1 MKVKQIYLKLKDGEV
16 SGSVINELLALPKPF
31 PDYNRVTWTLTF
43 LLKKGYANVIDGVI
57 FTSKRGEELIKE
69 FKAKLGEYEDDRKY
83 IKRNALKIIRGLRPV
98 EFECVSWDS
107 WYHIHCES
115 DDGVKCTV
123 TLSNQGVNYL
133 DVKYRGVTSH
143 LWAKKYLTAI
153 EERFG
158 DFFRTGKGRL
168 LLLSESKKCP
178 KISEV
183 ISKLVGKDEP
193 ERR

>member
-1 MKVKQIYLKLKDGEV
+1 MKVKQIYLKLKDGEI
-16 SGSVINELLALPKPF
+16 SGSVVNELLALPKPF
-31 PDYNRVTWTLTF
+31 PDYGGVTWSLTF

-83 IKRNALKIIRGLRPV
+83 IKRNALKIIRELRPV
-98 EFECVSWDS
+98 EFENAWDDCRI
-107 WYHIHCES
+107 YCRS
-115 DDGVKCTV
+115 DDGVECIVTV
-123 TLSNQGVNYL
+123 SDEGVNSL

-143 LWAKKYLTAI
+143 LWAKKYLAAV
-153 EERFG
+153 EKRFG

-168 LLLSESKKCP
+168 LLLSEGKKCP
-178 KISEV
+178 KINEV
-183 ISKLVGKDEP
+183 INKLVGKDEP